1 MSLVSIKESKNVI
14 SIGLQF
20 FMIQIAGV
28 ILFMTSNI
36 LISKL
41 FSPALVTPYQIT
53 YRYFSIML
61 VVFTVICMPFW
72 NATTDAYERGDFAWI
87 QAATK
92 KLRLMTIV
100 IAVGMIFMVLCAD
113 WVYSFWIGGIVIST
127 KMNITIAI
135 YVFILIYSMRYSYF
149 LNGLG
154 KLRLQ
159 LICTVTAALLF
170 IPSAYIVVEYTDDI
184 ICLIAVMCF
193 INLPGLIIN
202 RIQFGKLMNRKAKG
216 IWNQ

>member
-1 MSLVSIKESKNVI
+1 MKEMNLNIVTCALNGGEDYELLFTCSLDDYEKLIPVEDLYI
-14 SIGLQF
+14 IGHITKPEYGCNL
-20 FMIQIAGV
+20 IGRNGEGKPGLR
-28 ILFMTSNI
+28 ILCTFVEDDPI
-36 LISKL
+36 
-41 FSPALVTPYQIT
+41 
-53 YRYFSIML
+53 
-61 VVFTVICMPFW
+61 
-72 NATTDAYERGDFAWI
+72 G
-87 QAATK
+87 
-92 KLRLMTIV
+92 
-100 IAVGMIFMVLCAD
+100 
-113 WVYSFWIGGIVIST
+113 GGIVIST

-202 RIQFGKLMNRKAKG
+202 RIQFGKLMNRKARG